1 MLATLSPTTLDKS
14 MANHGGADPLTAIEN
29 RTCPGCKES
38 AVNESGGLV
47 VAFGQSFFHVD
58 CFKCAKCQGRVTA
71 DTNLLLLSDGSPVC
85 ANCSYNCNVC
95 HQRILDEA
103 IMTGDD
109 SYHAHC
115 FKCKVCHNRIDELV
129 FAKTSQGIYCMKCHN
144 DRMARIRRHA
154 QKKRER
160 EKAAG
165 GSGSSSTRESEARE
179 HLKEN
184 GGLGLSSALSPP
196 SSIRSKASATTVRE
210 TPSMRSLNTQP
221 PEVSST
227 PIRKRKSLPLTDDT
241 LQTPTRKAPPA
252 AISIITESPE
262 RIQPSRSSP
271 HPSSDVTESQSF
283 SVTIAPPDTDADGNS
298 DHTVLTNG
306 NSPSDN
312 PPLTHPASLS
322 QAESTSSLE
331 YLQSSSPPESMGAH
345 LTPSSASGPGGSLQR
360 RKSYDDGV
368 RPLNILFGKKGQQE
382 IKEAAADRPES
393 PNLSVPLSV
402 TPRNEKRRSVNPG
415 LALEYRN
422 LSRPSTSPGPTAPE
436 SMIRSHTLPV
446 RSESPAAPSPSR
458 AFFPDASSRRGSNT
472 SLLRDSASGSTIY
485 HSPSSSPA
493 PPDNGRATPDS
504 MRTRSASSD
513 PHYPQSAPPFGR
525 PTTPLRLP
533 ARSKAT
539 LEKVPARSDSLNNV
553 LNSSDMSSDG
563 HGHLADGRPSP
574 AGLPNGMALRLDGA
588 HLGGMTPQS
597 RSSGL
602 MTPTSPS
609 HPADVPHNVESGTDT
624 EAEAENG
631 LKSPSDL
638 ASPVDAPPAPPPKE
652 PKPKTRPHELR
663 VDIDPD
669 MSTSSQ
675 MNSNESDES
684 SPVERTS
691 VATFITPALPPIR
704 FSMTGGDFSDFFKS
718 VGGLPSLK
726 SLDQVADPR
735 KESISPLQQP
745 AKPANDVPPIST
757 VSPIAEEVSDPDS
770 LPSPPSSQA
779 MNGATPSPHASQ
791 QTLSALDALRSEAG
805 DVVSSMSREFASR
818 GRSSSES
825 QSPSI
830 YGHGATRRERLDSNA
845 SLNIVPSA
853 TRVTVTSPGSTTSSP
868 LSSDKYELVIR
879 RLQEALADSKERGT
893 QQMKFDKGLVEIMLS
908 AMEQRQTE
916 FLNLKNKYDGTKRAS
931 QQYIE
936 GLTVAQKEYDRELI
950 ARRNAEAEVIRLRI
964 LLSGQAAKLT
974 ALTGEAKK
982 QEARKQLSA
991 ELSDNLDRLANDLSK
1006 LKVEKDMT
1014 IAEVAELC
1022 ASKSSSSVASSGE
1035 VPTVHMSRSLT
1046 MRLDTI
1052 KTQYQHELIPLT
1064 QQRETLAREVAELKA
1079 SREQFLEETTFLNA
1093 RNEELAQLS
1102 AQYARRIESSR
1113 SGTPTLDVVSA
1124 REEPHIREKKSTSF
1138 DRNRPQPEL
1147 PSLAVSAPSTST
1159 LGEDH
1164 EIKVG
1169 RVHRQ
1174 DIPDA
1179 TPMSKPKFIK
1189 WPGSRGR
1196 DISLSSGDHKGK
1208 AHPEHNFHQASALRF
1223 TKCDHCGDKLWGG
1236 SQLRCSGCH
1245 ISVHSRCVN
1254 LVQTLC
1260 SQQHPSAREDHH
1272 GPGQISPS
1280 PPSMFGRE
1288 LIEQVKSDC
1297 RWGERKVPVIV
1308 EKCIEAVETL
1318 ALDYEGIYRKTGG
1331 SGQTKVITQLF
1342 ERGDY
1347 AAFDLRDTDRF
1358 NDICSVTSVLK
1369 TYFRT
1374 LPVPLLTYDLHEEFI
1389 SAAGSKD
1396 PAMKTKMLQELVNR
1410 LPTEHYQTLR
1420 LLVLHLYRVREHS
1433 DRNLMNARNLGVVFG
1448 PTLMRSRDPGAEF
1461 SDMAGKALMVE
1472 WLVENATSI
1481 FQSPSQPR

>member
-1 MLATLSPTTLDKS
+1 MLATLSTPTIDNS
-14 MANHGGADPLTAIEN
+14 MANHGTDPLAAIEN

-85 ANCSYNCNVC
+85 ANCSYNCSVC

-129 FAKTSQGIYCMKCHN
+129 FAKTSQGIYCMNCHN
-144 DRMARIRRHA
+144 ERMARIRRHA

-165 GSGSSSTRESEARE
+165 GSGSSSTREAEARE

-184 GGLGLSSALSPP
+184 GGLGVGTSALSPP
-196 SSIRSKASATTVRE
+196 SSIRSKASATTFRE
-210 TPSMRSLNTQP
+210 TPSTLNLNTQP
-221 PEVSST
+221 SPDGAST
-227 PIRKRKSLPLTDDT
+227 PSQKRKSLPLIDDT
-241 LQTPTRKAPPA
+241 MQTPTRKVPPMM
-252 AISIITESPE
+252 ISIISESP
-262 RIQPSRSSP
+262 QHVQSSRSSSP
-271 HPSSDVTESQSF
+271 RNSSEAAQSQSF
-283 SVTIAPPDTDADGNS
+283 SVTIAPPDVDAHGNA
-298 DHTVLTNG
+298 DRTVLTNG
-306 NSPSDN
+306 NSHPTHQPLAPTSLNTSD
-312 PPLTHPASLS
+312 
-322 QAESTSSLE
+322 STSSLE
-331 YLQSSSPPESMGAH
+331 YLQSSSQDNMGTH
-345 LTPSSASGPGGSLQR
+345 LMPSSASGPGSSMLQR

-368 RPLNILFGKKGQQE
+368 RPLDILFGKKGQPDNE
-382 IKEAAADRPES
+382 KSNDRPAS
-393 PNLSVPLSV
+393 PSLSASLSV

-422 LSRPSTSPGPTAPE
+422 MIRPSTSPGPFAPE
-436 SMIRSHTLPV
+436 PMIRSQTLPV

-458 AFFPDASSRRGSNT
+458 PSFGDISSRRGSNT

-485 HSPSSSPA
+485 HSPSSSPV
-493 PPDNGRATPDS
+493 PPENGRATPDS
-504 MRTRSASSD
+504 IRSRSASAD
-513 PHYPQSAPPFGR
+513 PHSAPPYGR
-525 PTTPLRLP
+525 PSTPLRFP
-533 ARSKAT
+533 ARTNVT
-539 LEKVPARSDSLNNV
+539 LDRVPTRSDSLNNIGS
-553 LNSSDMSSDG
+553 SSDRSSDG
-563 HGHLADGRPSP
+563 HINEGRLSP
-574 AGLPNGMALRLDGA
+574 AGPPNGLTLRLDGA
-588 HLGGMTPQS
+588 HYGAMTAVLPSQ
-597 RSSGL
+597 SSGL
-602 MTPTSPS
+602 ATPTSPS
-609 HPADVPHNVESGTDT
+609 HIADVPHGIESGTDT
-624 EAEAENG
+624 EAEADNG
-631 LKSPSDL
+631 RKWPLSPLDE
-638 ASPVDAPPAPPPKE
+638 PPAPPPKE
-652 PKPKTRPHELR
+652 PKARLRPHDLK

-669 MSTSSQ
+669 MSILSQ
-675 MNSNESDES
+675 MDSNGSDES

-691 VATFITPALPPIR
+691 IATFITPALPPIR

-726 SLDQVADPR
+726 SLDQVARAD
-735 KESISPLQQP
+735 EDVSPLQP
-745 AKPANDVPPIST
+745 AAKPPNDATSVPT
-757 VSPIAEEVSDPDS
+757 VSPIAEEVGELDPEI
-770 LPSPPSSQA
+770 LPSPPSSKKLD
-779 MNGATPSPHASQ
+779 GAISPTNTNQ
-791 QTLSALDALRSEAG
+791 QTLSALDAIRSEAS
-805 DVVSSMSREFASR
+805 DVVSGLSREFSSR

-830 YGHGATRRERLDSNA
+830 YGHGSARRERLDSNA
-845 SLNIVPSA
+845 SLNITSG
-853 TRVTVTSPGSTTSSP
+853 TRVTVTPPVSNTASP
-868 LSSDKYELVIR
+868 LPNDKYELVMR
-879 RLQEALADSKERGT
+879 RLQEALTDSKERGT
-893 QQMKFDKGLVEIMLS
+893 QQMKFDKGLVEIMLN

-916 FLNLKNKYDGTKRAS
+916 FMNLKNKYDGTKRAS

-936 GLTVAQKEYDRELI
+936 GLTVAQKEYDRELV
-950 ARRNAEAEVIRLRI
+950 ARRNAEAEVTRLRV

-974 ALTGEAKK
+974 ALTGEAKRL
-982 QEARKQLSA
+982 EARKQLST
-991 ELSDNLDRLANDLSK
+991 ELSDNLDRLASDLSK

-1014 IAEVAELC
+1014 LAEVAELC

-1035 VPTVHMSRSLT
+1035 VPTVHLSRSLT

-1064 QQRETLAREVAELKA
+1064 QQREALAREVAELKA

-1102 AQYARRIESSR
+1102 AQYTRRIESSR
-1113 SGTPTLDVVSA
+1113 SGTPTFEVVSNKEDSA
-1124 REEPHIREKKSTSF
+1124 IREKKSTSF
-1138 DRNRPQPEL
+1138 DRIRPQQDV

-1159 LGEDH
+1159 LVEDH
-1164 EIKVG
+1164 EIRAG
-1169 RVHRQ
+1169 RTLRP
-1174 DIPDA
+1174 DIADSS
-1179 TPMSKPKFIK
+1179 TPMSKAGKFIK

-1196 DISLSSGDHKGK
+1196 DISFSSGDHKGK
-1208 AHPEHNFHQASALRF
+1208 VRPEHNFQQASALRF

-1236 SQLRCSGCH
+1236 SQLRCSSCH
-1245 ISVHSRCVN
+1245 ISVHSRCAN
-1254 LVQTLC
+1254 QVQVLC
-1260 SQQHPSAREDHH
+1260 SQHPNGREEHHH

-1280 PPSMFGRE
+1280 LPSMFGRE

-1297 RWGERKVPVIV
+1297 RWGERRVPIIV

-1331 SGQTKVITQLF
+1331 SGQTKVISQLF

-1374 LPVPLLTYDLHEEFI
+1374 LPIPLLTYDLHEEFI

-1396 PAMKTKMLQELVNR
+1396 PVTKTKMLQELINK
-1410 LPTEHYQTLR
+1410 LPLEHYQTLR
-1420 LLVLHLYRVREHS
+1420 LLVLHLSRVREHS

-1481 FQSPSQPR
+1481 FQTPPSR